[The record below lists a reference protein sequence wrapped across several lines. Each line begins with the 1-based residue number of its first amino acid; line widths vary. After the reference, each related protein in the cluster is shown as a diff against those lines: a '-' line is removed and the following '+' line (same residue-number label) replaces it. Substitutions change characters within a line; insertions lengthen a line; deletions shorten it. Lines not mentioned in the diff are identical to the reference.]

1 MKYQF
6 ILSYKAT
13 DSDEVLT
20 NNNCHPVY
28 GDDLSVTID
37 REDGEL
43 YYKRKLDGKITF
55 ERDDYRWIMAR
66 PFDGTFTLTVN
77 ETHDGGASWHPY
89 FEGTFSRANLEI
101 DEDNQAASLSS
112 FIEGVYNAIENGKD
126 EDYDLMKIIPD
137 GDAREVQGQV
147 HPALAMVDE
156 FSPVNKAIV
165 SDVFCHTPIQSGGY
179 NEDNED
185 FWGSDKNMNTNPKA
199 HLQTVIAEAKF
210 EMNNESSNLNG
221 NYTGYVSYVTL
232 QQHGSATMPD
242 FDFYKS
248 SLVGTLY
255 NIDRTHS
262 IDLTLWT
269 DGYGSNPIAYIQATL
284 PSNEIRRKSIGTM
297 YREDTYYS
305 PMSYEFNGDNQSLF
319 KKLTI
324 KFHYI
329 YSLLLLQSSE
339 GIDENILETGPYY
352 KGSTPFQGSGLTITP
367 SVKTVEQPNRHRLLP
382 GTGEQGTT
390 PQYYSQPDNTE
401 GWIPLNENNWD
412 YASMWYKIVP
422 SVANGLLDETKIG
435 SFRWTRCWTLG
446 TVLRYLLDRITDGKV
461 VFTEDTTSSQ
471 FLYSTV
477 NPVNQH
483 EPFDYLITQKSNV
496 MNPGQDNTHESAAR
510 CTVRLNWFLEL
521 LRNAFNCYYWLEKRN
536 DGKYLFRVEHVE
548 YFRRC
553 GHYDGTLPAG
563 IDITAMKPRRNFRN
577 QLNQLAK
584 TYADQTNKYAYNM
597 QNMVEKY
604 TFSWQGDGGSDAF
617 KGNPMFFKAG
627 WIEKSS
633 SEDHQV
639 DNIFADL
646 AWLMLNS
653 GTDTDSSKNYYGV
666 FLFSGYQSAE
676 EIVWK
681 ENSHPTMQNFVL
693 AAYSRIGNVH
703 HVECDIWVTIPN
715 GQIATLKQGNTT
727 IETYTGT
734 GESQLLSI
742 NVTAPA
748 QQNIWIDFGANYANV
763 TINRIRI
770 HYGNVYRVPNTT
782 DLLNT
787 ENYLQNG
794 PLAWPWLQNEHLHYD
809 IPAKKWSYLY
819 DNLQDIQTEDWE
831 ADGTVKMIQKQTVKP
846 VPITDKGTE
855 DSIMDIT
862 GIHTS
867 IEGGKTGIITNA
879 KINLSSRNAE
889 LTIVYDPVPEENQ

>member
-20 NNNCHPVY
+20 NTCHPVY

-37 REDGEL
+37 REDGEW

-101 DEDNQAASLSS
+101 DEDNQSASLSS

-137 GDAREVQGQV
+137 GDAKEVQGQIY
-147 HPALAMVDE
+147 PALALIDLRSDSVTQTDM
-156 FSPVNKAIV
+156 FCGTSIV
-165 SDVFCHTPIQSGGY
+165 ASG
-179 NEDNED
+179 
-185 FWGSDKNMNTNPKA
+185 
-199 HLQTVIAEAKF
+199 
-210 EMNNESSNLNG
+210 
-221 NYTGYVSYVTL
+221 
-232 QQHGSATMPD
+232 
-242 FDFYKS
+242 YKS
-248 SLVGTLY
+248 GVNTEWNQTGNMAASFMPWLFMGVYADARVVMSDHSSPAHGYYCGEVNYGPNTVNHYTINSVSGEINSNGSYYLQILVRKDAQG
-255 NIDRTHS
+255 
-262 IDLTLWT
+262 LWANVYVR
-269 DGYGSNPIAYIQATL
+269 DNPLNEPIASGQMMLGADIT
-284 PSNEIRRKSIGTM
+284 G
-297 YREDTYYS
+297 YYS
-305 PMSYEFNGDNQSLF
+305 PQSFTF
-319 KKLTI
+319 KDGAPGVTSI
-324 KFHYI
+324 IGCEEITVYFHYI
-329 YSLLLLQSSE
+329 RAAMLLSSE
-339 GIDENILETGPYY
+339 RNDAQGIGTNFLDTGAYY
-352 KGSTPFQGSGLTITP
+352 KGITIFNNSDNGLHIYASHNTTD
-367 SVKTVEQPNRHRLLP
+367 QPNGYRLIQ

-390 PQYYSQPDNTE
+390 PQYFAPPDDQHDY
-401 GWIPLNENNWD
+401 IPLAEANWN
-412 YASMWYKIVP
+412 YGSLWYTITP
-422 SVANGLLDETKIG
+422 SVANGLLDETEIG
-435 SFRWTRCWTLG
+435 SFRWTRCWTIG

-461 VFTEDTTSSQ
+461 VFTEDTTASQ
-471 FLYSTV
+471 FLYSTA

-496 MNPGQDNTHESAAR
+496 MNPGGGDAQR
-510 CTVRLNWFLEL
+510 CLVRLQWFLEL

-548 YFRRC
+548 YCRR
-553 GHYDGTLPAG
+553 GGSYSTNLADQPNIIILPNL
-563 IDITAMKPRRNFRN
+563 KPRRNFRN
-577 QLNQLAK
+577 PQGQLAK

-653 GTDTDSSKNYYGV
+653 GTDTASSKNYDGV

-676 EIVWK
+676 EIEWE

-693 AAYSRIGNVH
+693 AAYSPIGNVH
-703 HVECDIWVTIPN
+703 HVECNIWVTIPN
-715 GQIATLKQGNTT
+715 GQTATLKQGNTT
-727 IETYTGT
+727 VETYTGT

-770 HYGNVYRVPNTT
+770 HYGNVYRVPNTP

-809 IPAKKWSYLY
+809 IPANKWCYKH

-831 ADGTVKMIQKQTVKP
+831 DNGTVKMIQKQTVKP

-889 LTIVYDPVPEENQ
+889 LTIVYDPVPQQQQ